1 MHTRYRSLHLS
12 IVGAPSRAVAYNI
25 AKVQSSKIFVALLPV
40 KNFFGMEVWNKI
52 WKKILVWNGIWKK
65 ILVWNGIWKKILVW
79 NEIWNGR
86 FLVWKWNG
94 RKLPVWNMEKSS
106 SIPYHALLV
115 AREVR
120 SGGPQALSEIQ
131 TILCMSEMSSQYPYI
146 LNLYRI
152 YNVLQTRSSLPMG
165 RDQRWIQI
173 TLFQKRNDFFNQ

>member
-1 MHTRYRSLHLS
+1 MCNMHTRYRSLHLS

-40 KNFFGMEVWNKI
+40 KNFFGMEVWN
-52 WKKILVWNGIWKK
+52 GIWKK
-65 ILVWNGIWKKILVW
+65 ILVWNG
-79 NEIWNGR
+79 IWNGR

-120 SGGPQALSEIQ
+120 SGGRQALSDIQ
-131 TILCMSEMSSQYPYI
+131 TILCLSEMSSQYPYI

-152 YNVLQTRSSLPMG
+152 YNVLQTPSSLPMG